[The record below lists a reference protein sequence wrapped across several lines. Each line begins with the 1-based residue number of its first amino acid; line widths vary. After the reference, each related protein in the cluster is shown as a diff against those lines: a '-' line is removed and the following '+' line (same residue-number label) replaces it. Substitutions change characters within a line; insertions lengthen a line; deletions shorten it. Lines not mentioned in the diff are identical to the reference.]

1 MEEFEEFTVSN
12 DALYDFSVTND
23 TSYENIQGVNDILYN
38 KQSQFDVSAVL
49 YMNDQTEYENND
61 MINCEGAQHDMIN
74 CEGAQHDMMNCEGT
88 QHDMMNCEGVQ
99 SDMVD
104 EWCQLINKGT
114 QVCEH
119 YGQPESTK
127 SKDTEKETTSKR
139 IGCIWQINLSCLEK
153 NNPYKIVYV
162 TKLIDEHKNHSLDR
176 ARYQFREN
184 LKFTVNMAKE
194 IYMPVLHRIIQRF
207 RPKSHDQTND
217 ASRLYEELLK
227 KKEID
232 PQWYVEVDWDHNS
245 KCL

>member
-12 DALYDFSVTND
+12 DALYDFSVTD
-23 TSYENIQGVNDILYN
+23 DASYENIWGVNDILYN
-38 KQSQFDVSAVL
+38 KQSQFDVSNVL

-61 MINCEGAQHDMIN
+61 MMNCEGAQHDMIN
-74 CEGAQHDMMNCEGT
+74 CEGAQHDMTNSEGT

-99 SDMVD
+99 SDM
-104 EWCQLINKGT
+104 
-114 QVCEH
+114 
-119 YGQPESTK
+119 PESTK

-184 LKFTVNMAKE
+184 LEFIVNMAKE
-194 IYMPVLHRIIQRF
+194 IKFFVTKMNCSPQQIRKALEKKYSVKIYMPVLHQ
-207 RPKSHDQTND
+207 
-217 ASRLYEELLK
+217 
-227 KKEID
+227 
-232 PQWYVEVDWDHNS
+232 
-245 KCL
+245 